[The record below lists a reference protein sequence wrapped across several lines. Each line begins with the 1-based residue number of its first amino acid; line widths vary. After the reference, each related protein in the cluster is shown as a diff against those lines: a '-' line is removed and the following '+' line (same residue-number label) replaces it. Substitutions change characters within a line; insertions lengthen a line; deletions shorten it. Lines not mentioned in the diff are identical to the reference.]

1 MDEHDLAAVD
11 DRRMRVLLA
20 DDEPLALERLQLALS
35 GLAQAT
41 LVGTARNGREAL
53 ELIRERRPD
62 VAVLDVQMPVA
73 DGFAVIEALR
83 DDDAV
88 PEFIFV
94 TAFHHHAIRAF
105 EVQAVD
111 YLLKPVAFE
120 RFHEALRRAQARL
133 AARTSGERLE
143 EVQRLLEA
151 LHAAPDAGAAAPDG
165 EIWVQE
171 SGGLTRI
178 ATSVVD
184 RIEAEGDYVRIHVGD
199 RSHLLKET
207 ITAMQ
212 SRLDAQAFARV
223 HRSSIVNLTR
233 VRSVRRRTPRG
244 IVLVLQ
250 GGATV
255 AVGPSFADEVM
266 RLLQARRWRSS

>member
-1 MDEHDLAAVD
+1 
-11 DRRMRVLLA
+11 MRVLLA
-20 DDEPLALERLQLALS
+20 DDEPLALERLELALS
-35 GLAQAT
+35 GLAEAT
-41 LVGTARNGREAL
+41 LVGTARNGREAIA
-53 ELIRERRPD
+53 LIRERRPD

-83 DDDAV
+83 ADEAV

-94 TAFHHHAIRAF
+94 TAFHDHAIRAF

-120 RFHEALRRAQARL
+120 RFHEALQRAKARL
-133 AARTSGERLE
+133 EARAGSERLAE
-143 EVQRLLEA
+143 LERLLEA
-151 LHAAPDAGAAAPDG
+151 VRGGTGAVAPPPDG

-171 SGGLTRI
+171 SGALTRI
-178 ATSVVD
+178 SASSIDHVD
-184 RIEAEGDYVRIHVGD
+184 AEGDYVRIHVGD

-212 SRLDAQAFARV
+212 ARLDAGVFARV
-223 HRSSIVNLTR
+223 HRSSIVNLSR
-233 VRSVRRRTPRG
+233 VRSVRRRPPRG
-244 IVLVLQ
+244 MVLVLQ
-250 GGATV
+250 GGAAV
-255 AVGPSFADEVM
+255 AVGPSFAEDVM